1 MKAILFIILM
11 YLLSLVVIKYL
22 NRYYERIPNG
32 IELDD
37 DVFLWG
43 FFPLANIVL
52 IMIFIGLII
61 SESSAFDHVSQHWEK
76 IKSKLANLLR

>member
-1 MKAILFIILM
+1 MKVILFMILM

-37 DVFLWG
+37 AVFLWG
-43 FFPLANIVL
+43 FFPIANIGL

-76 IKSKLANLLR
+76 IKSKLASLLK